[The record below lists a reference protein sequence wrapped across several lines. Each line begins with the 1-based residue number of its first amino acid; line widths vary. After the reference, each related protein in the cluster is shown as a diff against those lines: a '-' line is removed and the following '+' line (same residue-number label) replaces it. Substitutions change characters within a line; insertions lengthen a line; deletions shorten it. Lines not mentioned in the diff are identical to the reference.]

1 MILMSENRNLLNPLH
16 GILKP
21 EGHLGIAVPRL
32 GRLGGLWEIQP
43 LNVVSNLR
51 LGVLGPPLR
60 PSFRNIAPACLEAN
74 GSKNQ
79 CSQDSVTEPLAGP
92 PAWQQ
97 RRNKS

>member
-1 MILMSENRNLLNPLH
+1 MILTSENENLLNPWH

-21 EGHLGIAVPRL
+21 ERPLGIAVPCL

-43 LNVVSNLR
+43 LNVVSKFR
-51 LGVLGPPLR
+51 LEEPGPPLR
-60 PSFRNIAPACLEAN
+60 PSFRNTAPAYLEAN

-92 PAWQQ
+92 PAWQ
-97 RRNKS
+97 